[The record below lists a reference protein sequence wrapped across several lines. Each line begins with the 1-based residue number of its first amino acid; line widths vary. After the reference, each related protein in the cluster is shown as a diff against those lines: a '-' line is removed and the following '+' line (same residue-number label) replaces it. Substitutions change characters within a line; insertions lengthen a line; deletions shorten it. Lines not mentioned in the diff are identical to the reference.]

1 MEASI
6 GEFRKKIEKEI
17 SGHELNLA
25 LSEISAF
32 VSDVISHQTSVG
44 SVLSSPDLD
53 ALCSEIGRLAIREI
67 PFKEFSGRSGSSGAV
82 YLVTELSKTGGLT
95 RLLLDMIECGE
106 AGNHT
111 ILISNLNENTLV
123 SDIEPLIQSQHVSI
137 CVCPP
142 SDYLGRLRWLQTQLI
157 NCNPRRTYVLPHHF
171 DAPLIAACQPEIT
184 GELFYIHNC
193 NHALALGV
201 HLENARHVDLH
212 SKGFYYCRESEGII
226 RNELWPL
233 PAKDFGHRP
242 LDGFLKHGEILSCT
256 SGGFEKFESSH
267 YLEQIPYAYRYE
279 DVLPNIL
286 ASTRGRHLHIGPLS
300 DSFLQKLYTQFRRSQ
315 IDRERFIHVPFVAS
329 LSRALLERE
338 VDLYIGSFPLGGG
351 KATVEAMAAGIPVA
365 VHSNYRSNLLSVE
378 SEVHPKACVWR
389 KPEEL
394 YEFLRVQD
402 KATLQDLS
410 KHSRAYYAA
419 NHTIERLRTAMRT
432 PAEGLPPRPLFRPDV
447 LQSYLDDRQAFWEG
461 GQKVIVSDQ
470 ASKQFQQERQ
480 FLFADIDRLKRES
493 QEHLDQYQDALRS
506 SKIEEERWL
515 GERQQFLDRLRELD
529 SQCAA
534 LEAQV
539 DFQRAAARRALR
551 RIRAIIVDARNCRSG
566 VFLRKFRS
574 AWASIN
580 RR

>member
-1 MEASI
+1 MEAGV
-6 GEFRKKIEKEI
+6 GEFRKKIEQKI
-17 SGHELNLA
+17 SEHELSLA

-44 SVLSSPDLD
+44 RVLSSPDLD
-53 ALCSEIGRLAIREI
+53 ALCSQIGRLALKEI
-67 PFKEFSGRSGSSGAV
+67 PFKEFSGHSRSSGTV

-111 ILISNLNENTLV
+111 ILVSNLNENTLV
-123 SDIEPLIQSQHVSI
+123 SDIEPLIQFQNVSI

-157 NCNPRRTYVLPHHF
+157 NYSPRRTYVLPHHF
-171 DAPLIAACQPEIT
+171 DAPLIAACQREIT

-212 SKGFYYCRESEGII
+212 SKGFYYCRESEGIP

-242 LDGFLKHGEILSCT
+242 VDDFLKHGEILSCT

-286 ASTRGRHLHIGPLS
+286 ASTHGRHLHIGPLS
-300 DSFLQKLYTQFRRSQ
+300 DAFLQKLYARFRCAH
-315 IDRERFIHVPFVAS
+315 IDQDRFIHVPFVAS

-402 KATLQDLS
+402 KATLKELS

-419 NHTIERLRTAMRT
+419 NHTIDRLRTAMKT

-447 LQSYLDDRQAFWEG
+447 LQSYLDDRQAFWES

-470 ASKQFQQERQ
+470 ASDQFQQERQ
-480 FLFADIDRLKRES
+480 VLLGDIDRLRRES
-493 QEHLDQYQDALRS
+493 QERLDQYQDAIRNG
-506 SKIEEERWL
+506 KIEEERWL
-515 GERQQFLDRLRELD
+515 VERQKFLDRLGELD

-539 DFQRAAARRALR
+539 EFQRAVGQRAMRRVRA
-551 RIRAIIVDARNCRSG
+551 AIIEAGNCRG
-566 VFLRKFRS
+566 RVFLRKFRRV
-574 AWASIN
+574 WASIN